1 MISPDNKALTI
12 EEQCFALGLPRSTYY
27 YRPLYNGPLK
37 LDTRLRQKITLNFV
51 VRYGKDIT
59 QKVHA

>member
-1 MISPDNKALTI
+1 MKSFIIARKR
-12 EEQCFALGLPRSTYY
+12 EQAT
-27 YRPLYNGPLK
+27 LYNGPLK
-37 LDTRLRQKITLNFV
+37 LDTELRQKITLNFV